1 MYCSSG
7 YKEVSPNGRGKQGG
21 GGKLPALLA
30 ILVFMGIPFVG
41 YSLPDNL
48 FLEEEIIGKTI
59 YEEQNSIKVTGKVTD
74 AAGEPLIGVSVIV
87 MGERGNAAT
96 TDVDGI
102 YHIEVPADG
111 VLEFAF
117 IGMEKQEVPVNGR
130 GVIDVVLKDDNL
142 LLDELVVVGFGSQ
155 KKENLTGAVATVNVG
170 RTLESKP
177 FTDPA
182 KGLQGAVPGLT
193 ITFSNGAIDQSP
205 AINIRGMGSINAT
218 DGGSPLILVDN
229 VVVSDISLV
238 NSDDIES
245 ISVLK
250 DAASTSIYGARAAFG
265 VILIKTKSGKMG
277 SRFTASYTN
286 NFSWGTP
293 TVLPEFPRDAVAE
306 IAAMEAAMARGK
318 QAFDMFGMKAEPL
331 MAGIT
336 RWQENYSHN
345 RRGNAM
351 IMGEDFEILDGVT
364 YFYRLWDPVKEMY
377 QKWTPQQSH
386 NLQLTGGSEKISF
399 VLSGGYQYQEGI
411 LKIKPDILNKY
422 NLSLSVNAK
431 PAKWV
436 DVDARLNMRQMDY
449 DYPYSYQDPF
459 YYMWR
464 WGTYFPY
471 GTYTDESGTS
481 AYFRHIPGYLHNASY
496 STSRETYQNAQ
507 VAATFYIGDLV
518 QLRSEFAYSTK
529 HKSVHN
535 TGGYVALWD
544 FWGGGLVY
552 NTKLPGSSY
561 DETDFTSSRTT
572 QITSNTYATYEQAF
586 GDHTVKVTAGLNVEK
601 GEYTEQ
607 FSKKMGLMDK
617 ELGQLPLA
625 TGTATVDGDAS
636 DWAVV
641 GWFARVNYNYRNK
654 YLAEVNGRY
663 DGSSNFPSHTRWG
676 FFPSFSVGYRISEEP
691 FFAPMKQIVSDMKIR
706 GSYGIIGNQN
716 VGADRFIPT
725 MSTAYA
731 QWLVDGVKVL
741 YTGLPANVSS
751 NLFWEDIATLDIGA
765 DIRFWNNK
773 YGITFDWFQRENRN
787 MLSVGETLP
796 ETFGTAAAMVN
807 DGRLRTRGWEVT
819 IDGSHTFANGL
830 SIYGNVNVSDYKSI
844 ITQWNANSG
853 NLLTSNY
860 KGKTIGEI
868 WGFETDRYFTS
879 AEDVASSP
887 SQVGLQTGNF
897 VYGPGD
903 IKYKDL
909 NGDNVISA
917 GSSTLQDHGDL
928 KVIGNTTPRY
938 QYSFRIGGAWKGF
951 DVDIYFQGIGK
962 RQLWATG
969 NEAIPYY
976 RGADVMYQHQMDFW
990 SPENPDAK
998 YPLPY
1003 TGNGTTAISGIRYMA
1018 NAAANSG
1025 NNFYPQTKYL
1035 LNLSYLRLKNLTIGY
1050 SLPDKLIS
1058 RANLTKARI
1067 YFSGENLFEFSQ
1079 KKIPIDPEITAGSAT
1094 SNFYGRTAPFER
1106 IFSFGVQLTM

>member
-1 MYCSSG
+1 MGYCG
-7 YKEVSPNGRGKQGG
+7 AAD
-21 GGKLPALLA
+21 PAYA
-30 ILVFMGIPFVG
+30 IEDKI
-41 YSLPDNL
+41 
-48 FLEEEIIGKTI
+48 T
-59 YEEQNSIKVTGKVTD
+59 VTGKVTD
-74 AAGEPLIGVSVIV
+74 TAGEPLVGVSVV
-87 MGERGNAAT
+87 VVGEQGNVAIS
-96 TDVDGI
+96 DI
-102 YHIEVPADG
+102 DG
-111 VLEFAF
+111 VYTIVSPVNGTLEFSL
-117 IGMEKQEVPVNGR
+117 IGMENTRVPVG
-130 GVIDVVLKDDNL
+130 GKSVVDVVMKEENL
-142 LLDELVVVGFGSQ
+142 VLDELVVVGFGSQ
-155 KKENLTGAVATVNVG
+155 RKENLTGAVSTVNVG
-170 RTLESKP
+170 RTMDGKP

-193 ITFSNGAIDQSP
+193 VTFSNGAINNAP
-205 AINIRGMGSINAT
+205 AINIRGMGSLNAT

-238 NSDDIES
+238 NAEDIES

-265 VILIKTKSGKMG
+265 VILIKTRSGRMG
-277 SRFTASYTN
+277 SKFSVSYTN

-293 TVLPEFPRDAVAE
+293 TVLPQFPKDAVAE
-306 IAAMEAAMARGK
+306 IAAMDAAMARGK
-318 QAFDMFGMKAEPL
+318 QAFDMFGMKAQPL
-331 MAGIT
+331 MDGIE
-336 RWQENYSHN
+336 RWIANYSHN
-345 RRGNAM
+345 RRGHEM
-351 IMGEDFEILDGVT
+351 IMGEDFEVKDGVT

-386 NLQLTGGSEKISF
+386 NLQVTGGSDRISF

-411 LKIKPDILNKY
+411 LKIKPDIINKY
-422 NLSLSVNAK
+422 NLSLGVNAK
-431 PAKWV
+431 AAPWV
-436 DVDARLNMRQMDY
+436 DIEARMNLRQTDY
-449 DYPYSYQDPF
+449 DYPYSYQDPY

-471 GTYTDESGTS
+471 GTYTDWQGTT
-481 AYFRHIPGYLHNASY
+481 AWFRHIPGYLHNASY
-496 STSRETYQNAQ
+496 STSRQSYYNTQ
-507 VAATFYIGDLV
+507 VAATFHIGEYVD
-518 QLRSEFAYSTK
+518 LRSEFAYSTTNRR
-529 HKSVHN
+529 VHES
-535 TGGYVALWD
+535 GGYVAMWD
-544 FWGGGLVY
+544 FWGGGLNY
-552 NTKLPGSSY
+552 NTKLPGSSA
-561 DETDFTSSRTT
+561 DEVEFTSYRTT
-572 QITSNTYATYEQAF
+572 QITSNTYATFEKDF
-586 GDHTVKVTAGLNVEK
+586 GEHNLKVTAGVNIET
-601 GEYTEQ
+601 GQ
-607 FSKKMGLMDK
+607 SQMQMSKKMGLMDK

-625 TGTATVDGDAS
+625 TGAATVNGSAS
-636 DWAVV
+636 DWAVA
-641 GWFARVNYNYRNK
+641 GWFARVNYNYKNR

-663 DGSSNFPSHTRWG
+663 DGSSNFPSHSRWA
-676 FFPSFSVGYRISEEP
+676 FFPSFSLGYRVSEEP
-691 FFAPMKQIVSDMKIR
+691 FFAPVKQVVSDLKVR
-706 GSYGIIGNQN
+706 GSYGLIGNQN

-731 QWLVDGVKVL
+731 SWLVDGAKVL

-751 NLFWEDIATLDIGA
+751 SLYWEDVATLDIGV
-765 DIRFWNNK
+765 DLRFLGNK
-773 YGITFDWFQRENRN
+773 YGITFDWFQRTNRN

-807 DGRLRTRGWEVT
+807 DGRLRTRGWEIT
-819 IDGSHTFANGL
+819 IDGSHSFGNGL
-830 SIYGNVNVSDYKSI
+830 SIYGNVNISDYKSV
-844 ITQWNANSG
+844 ITEWNANSG

-897 VYGPGD
+897 VFGPGD
-903 IKYKDL
+903 IKYRDL
-909 NGDNVISA
+909 NGDNVINA
-917 GSSTLQDHGDL
+917 GKSTLQDHGDL

-938 QYSFRIGGAWKGF
+938 QYSIRVGGAWKGV
-951 DVDIYFQGIGK
+951 DVDIYLQGIGK

-976 RGADVMYQHQMDFW
+976 RGADVMYEHQMDFW
-990 SPENPDAK
+990 SPENPNAR

-1003 TGNGTTAISGIRYMA
+1003 TGNGSTAISGIRYMA

-1035 LNLSYLRLKNLTIGY
+1035 LNLSYLRVKNITIGY
-1050 SLPDKLIS
+1050 SLPDKWIS
-1058 RANLTKARI
+1058 KANLTKARV

-1106 IFSFGVQLTM
+1106 IISFGVQLTM

>member
-1 MYCSSG
+1 MYYSNVCRRIILCYG
-7 YKEVSPNGRGKQGG
+7 ALCLLVVVG
-21 GGKLPALLA
+21 LPAMGYCVAADPAYA
-30 ILVFMGIPFVG
+30 IEDKI
-41 YSLPDNL
+41 
-48 FLEEEIIGKTI
+48 T
-59 YEEQNSIKVTGKVTD
+59 VTGKVTD
-74 AAGEPLIGVSVIV
+74 TAGEPLVGVSVV
-87 MGERGNAAT
+87 VVGEQGNVAIS
-96 TDVDGI
+96 DI
-102 YHIEVPADG
+102 DG
-111 VLEFAF
+111 VYTIVSPANGTLEFSL
-117 IGMEKQEVPVNGR
+117 IGMENTRVPVG
-130 GVIDVVLKDDNL
+130 GKSVVDVVMKEENL
-142 LLDELVVVGFGSQ
+142 VLDELVVVGFGSQ
-155 KKENLTGAVATVNVG
+155 RKENLTGAVSTVNVG
-170 RTLESKP
+170 RTMDGKP

-193 ITFSNGAIDQSP
+193 VTFSNGAINNAP
-205 AINIRGMGSINAT
+205 AINIRGMGSLNAA

-238 NSDDIES
+238 NAEDIES

-265 VILIKTKSGKMG
+265 VILIKTRSGRMG
-277 SRFTASYTN
+277 SKFSVSYTN

-293 TVLPEFPRDAVAE
+293 TVLPQFPKDAVAE
-306 IAAMEAAMARGK
+306 IAAMDAAMARGK
-318 QAFDMFGMKAEPL
+318 QAFDMFGMKAQPL
-331 MAGIT
+331 MDGIG
-336 RWQENYSHN
+336 RWIANYSHN
-345 RRGNAM
+345 RRGHEM
-351 IMGEDFEILDGVT
+351 IMGEDFEVKDGVT

-386 NLQLTGGSEKISF
+386 NLQVTGGSDRISF

-411 LKIKPDILNKY
+411 LKIKPDIINKY
-422 NLSLSVNAK
+422 NLSLGVNAK
-431 PAKWV
+431 AAPWV
-436 DVDARLNMRQMDY
+436 DIEARMNLRQTDY
-449 DYPYSYQDPF
+449 DYPYSYQDPY

-471 GTYTDESGTS
+471 GTYTDWQGTT
-481 AYFRHIPGYLHNASY
+481 AWFRHIPGYLHNASY
-496 STSRETYQNAQ
+496 STSRQSYYNTQ
-507 VAATFYIGDLV
+507 VAATFHIGEYVD
-518 QLRSEFAYSTK
+518 LRSEFAYSTTNRR
-529 HKSVHN
+529 VHES
-535 TGGYVALWD
+535 GGYVAMWD
-544 FWGGGLVY
+544 FWGGGLNY
-552 NTKLPGSSY
+552 NTKLPGSSA
-561 DETDFTSSRTT
+561 DEVEFTSYRTT
-572 QITSNTYATYEQAF
+572 QITSNTYATFEKDF
-586 GDHTVKVTAGLNVEK
+586 GEHNLKVTAGVNIET
-601 GEYTEQ
+601 GQ
-607 FSKKMGLMDK
+607 SQMQMSKKMGLMDK

-625 TGTATVDGDAS
+625 TGAATVNGSAS
-636 DWAVV
+636 DWAVA
-641 GWFARVNYNYRNK
+641 GWFARVNYNYKNR

-663 DGSSNFPSHTRWG
+663 DGSSNFPSHSRWA
-676 FFPSFSVGYRISEEP
+676 FFPSFSLGYRVSEEP
-691 FFAPMKQIVSDMKIR
+691 FFAPVKQVVSDMKIR
-706 GSYGIIGNQN
+706 GSYGLIGNQN

-731 QWLVDGVKVL
+731 SWLVDGAKVL

-751 NLFWEDIATLDIGA
+751 SLYWEDVATLDIGV
-765 DIRFWNNK
+765 DLRFLGNK
-773 YGITFDWFQRENRN
+773 YGITFDWFQRTNRN

-807 DGRLRTRGWEVT
+807 DGRLRTRGWEIT
-819 IDGSHTFANGL
+819 IDGRHSFGNGL
-830 SIYGNVNVSDYKSI
+830 SIYGNVNISDYKSV
-844 ITQWNANSG
+844 ITEWNANSG

-897 VYGPGD
+897 VFGPGD
-903 IKYKDL
+903 IKYRDL
-909 NGDNVISA
+909 NGDNVINA
-917 GSSTLQDHGDL
+917 GKSTLQDHGDL

-938 QYSFRIGGAWKGF
+938 QYSIRVGGAWKGI
-951 DVDIYFQGIGK
+951 DVDIYLQGIGK

-976 RGADVMYQHQMDFW
+976 RGADVMYEHQMDFW
-990 SPENPDAK
+990 SPENPNAR

-1003 TGNGTTAISGIRYMA
+1003 TGNGSTAISGIRYMA

-1035 LNLSYLRLKNLTIGY
+1035 LNLSYLRVKNITIGY
-1050 SLPDKLIS
+1050 SLPDKWIS
-1058 RANLTKARI
+1058 KANLTKARV

-1106 IFSFGVQLTM
+1106 IISFGVQLTM

>member
-74 AAGEPLIGVSVIV
+74 ATGEPLIGVSVIV

-544 FWGGGLVY
+544 FWGGGLEY

-625 TGTATVDGDAS
+625 T
-636 DWAVV
+636 
-641 GWFARVNYNYRNK
+641 
-654 YLAEVNGRY
+654 
-663 DGSSNFPSHTRWG
+663 
-676 FFPSFSVGYRISEEP
+676 
-691 FFAPMKQIVSDMKIR
+691 
-706 GSYGIIGNQN
+706 
-716 VGADRFIPT
+716 
-725 MSTAYA
+725 
-731 QWLVDGVKVL
+731 
-741 YTGLPANVSS
+741 
-751 NLFWEDIATLDIGA
+751 
-765 DIRFWNNK
+765 
-773 YGITFDWFQRENRN
+773 
-787 MLSVGETLP
+787 
-796 ETFGTAAAMVN
+796 
-807 DGRLRTRGWEVT
+807 
-819 IDGSHTFANGL
+819 
-830 SIYGNVNVSDYKSI
+830 
-844 ITQWNANSG
+844 
-853 NLLTSNY
+853 
-860 KGKTIGEI
+860 
-868 WGFETDRYFTS
+868 
-879 AEDVASSP
+879 
-887 SQVGLQTGNF
+887 
-897 VYGPGD
+897 
-903 IKYKDL
+903 
-909 NGDNVISA
+909 
-917 GSSTLQDHGDL
+917 
-928 KVIGNTTPRY
+928 
-938 QYSFRIGGAWKGF
+938 
-951 DVDIYFQGIGK
+951 
-962 RQLWATG
+962 
-969 NEAIPYY
+969 
-976 RGADVMYQHQMDFW
+976 
-990 SPENPDAK
+990 
-998 YPLPY
+998 
-1003 TGNGTTAISGIRYMA
+1003 
-1018 NAAANSG
+1018 
-1025 NNFYPQTKYL
+1025 
-1035 LNLSYLRLKNLTIGY
+1035 
-1050 SLPDKLIS
+1050 
-1058 RANLTKARI
+1058 
-1067 YFSGENLFEFSQ
+1067 
-1079 KKIPIDPEITAGSAT
+1079 
-1094 SNFYGRTAPFER
+1094 
-1106 IFSFGVQLTM
+1106 